1 MKGNEIDDSF
11 VIVKNIVCYLLVN
24 VLLGSFPS
32 VLALLSDLISAKK
45 DGNKK
50 LKKKIHYK
58 NLNISVNNWN

>member
-1 MKGNEIDDSF
+1 MLF
-11 VIVKNIVCYLLVN
+11 ACYCV

-50 LKKKIHYK
+50 LKKKFDYK
-58 NLNISVNNWN
+58 NLNISMNNWN

>member
-1 MKGNEIDDSF
+1 MLF
-11 VIVKNIVCYLLVN
+11 ACYCV

-50 LKKKIHYK
+50 TEKKKIDYK